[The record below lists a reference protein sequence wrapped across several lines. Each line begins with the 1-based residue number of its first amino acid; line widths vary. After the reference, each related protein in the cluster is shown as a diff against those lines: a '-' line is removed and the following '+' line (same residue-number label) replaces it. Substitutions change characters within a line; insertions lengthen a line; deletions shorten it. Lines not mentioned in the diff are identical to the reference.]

1 MPKMPIDSLNY
12 DSCPNCG
19 MPENVISKSARNGR
33 EMVRLY
39 DCGSR
44 SDFSSITKEK
54 FLQVSKACLRIEELV
69 QENRQIRNNEN
80 PGLHSPRC

>member
-1 MPKMPIDSLNY
+1 
-12 DSCPNCG
+12 

-54 FLQVSKACLRIEELV
+54 FLQVSKACLRIEELL
-69 QENRQIRNNEN
+69 QENK
-80 PGLHSPRC
+80 